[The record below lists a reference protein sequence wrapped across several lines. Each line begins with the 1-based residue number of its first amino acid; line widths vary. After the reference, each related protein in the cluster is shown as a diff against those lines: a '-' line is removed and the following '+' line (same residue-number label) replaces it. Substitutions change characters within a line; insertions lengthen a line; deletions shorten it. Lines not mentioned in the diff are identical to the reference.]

1 MPKDEKQDVDKLV
14 DAPKTA
20 KIVETEGEVVVA
32 PTHKVSSL
40 LLIIVAILLFFT
52 VAVGAGSTLM
62 LMQSN
67 QMPHRGDMITYG
79 QRNKPFSNHMFIE
92 TSSSNSTTNSI
103 ISSGVVISV
112 SGSSFVIAGNGNQTT
127 INTTG
132 DTTYNTTNKKVSVND
147 SVIVAG
153 AKSNGT
159 ITATDV
165 RIMNF

>member
-20 KIVETEGEVVVA
+20 KIAETENQVVTT
-32 PTHKVSSL
+32 PPHKASPL
-40 LLIIVAILLFFT
+40 LLIIVAILLFFI
-52 VAVGAGSTLM
+52 VAVGAGSALM
-62 LMQSN
+62 LIRSN
-67 QMPHRGDMITYG
+67 QMPHRGEMIIYG
-79 QRNKPFSNHMFIE
+79 QRNMPFSNHMYIE
-92 TSSSNSTTNSI
+92 TNSSSSTTNSI

>member
-20 KIVETEGEVVVA
+20 KIAETENQVVTTT
-32 PTHKVSSL
+32 THKASSL

-52 VAVGAGSTLM
+52 VAVGAGSALM
-62 LMQSN
+62 LIRSN
-67 QMPHRGDMITYG
+67 HMPHRGEMIIYG
-79 QRNKPFSNHMFIE
+79 QRNMPFSNHMYIE
-92 TSSSNSTTNSI
+92 TNSSSTTNSI
-103 ISSGVVISV
+103 ISSGVVTSV
-112 SGSSFVIAGNGNQTT
+112 NGSSFIIAGNSNQTT

-153 AKSNGT
+153 AKSNDT

>member
-1 MPKDEKQDVDKLV
+1 MPKDDKQDIDNPANALKN
-14 DAPKTA
+14 A
-20 KIVETEGEVVVA
+20 KVIETEDRVVA
-32 PTHKVSSL
+32 APPRRVSSL
-40 LLIIVAILLFFT
+40 LLIMVAILLFFT
-52 VAVGAGSTLM
+52 VAVGAGSALM
-62 LMQSN
+62 LMRSN
-67 QMPHRGDMITYG
+67 QMPHRGEMIIYG
-79 QRNKPFSNHMFIE
+79 QRNMPFSNHMYIE
-92 TSSSNSTTNSI
+92 TSSSSSTTNSI
-103 ISSGVVISV
+103 ISSGVVTSV
-112 SGSSFVIAGNGNQTT
+112 NDSSFVIAGNGNQTT